1 MESLNPV
8 TQEWF
13 CLTRQQSSLLG
24 LISNTVLV
32 KFGNCP
38 ENVSLTFNSNIMTLT
53 YYDTEDEVESYVD
66 SIGGTGYYR
75 TKAEEGD
82 YIQFCG
88 PSEKYEPIEPDEEEL

>member
-1 MESLNPV
+1 MESLNPFN
-8 TQEWF
+8 QEWF
-13 CLTRQQSSLLG
+13 CLTRQL
-24 LISNTVLV
+24 SNTVLV

-38 ENVSLTFNSNIMTLT
+38 ENVSLTFNNNIMTLT

-66 SIGGTGYYR
+66 SIGGPGYYR

-88 PSEKYEPIEPDEEEL
+88 PSEKYEPIETDEEEL